1 MMDPRTATFIAG
13 RFAPHQDRDAE
24 QLAALRDAQARNTS
38 GNRSALERVQAF
50 FSRTQAPASASCD
63 CTD

>member
-13 RFAPHQDRDAE
+13 RFAPQQNRDAE
-24 QLAALRDAQARNTS
+24 QLAAVRDARSRTTS
-38 GNRSALERVQAF
+38 GDRSTLERVQAF
-50 FSRTQAPASASCD
+50 FSRSQAPSSASCD

>member
-13 RFAPHQDRDAE
+13 RFAPQQDRDAE
-24 QLAALRDAQARNTS
+24 QLAAVRDARSSNNS
-38 GNRSALERVQAF
+38 GFRPTLERVQAF
-50 FSRTQAPASASCD
+50 FSRSQAPSSASCD